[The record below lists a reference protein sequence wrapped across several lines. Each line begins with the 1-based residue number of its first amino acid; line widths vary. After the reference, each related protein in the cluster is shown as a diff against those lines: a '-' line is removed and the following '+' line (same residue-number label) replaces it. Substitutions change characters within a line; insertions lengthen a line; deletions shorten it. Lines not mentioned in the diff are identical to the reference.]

1 MSEPSYSY
9 APQNRD
15 GAVVRRLLPAT
26 RRRSELARWEVRV
39 DGKVVGWID
48 EHNISGATAT
58 FYFAVGIHP
67 GNGNE
72 YRLEGSTDFGERV
85 RVVRDFHRDP
95 MSSRQH
101 LGFGFMPEY
110 KPQAESS

>member
-1 MSEPSYSY
+1 MSEPSYAY
-9 APQNRD
+9 APQERE

-26 RRRSELARWEVRV
+26 RRRSEPPRWEVRV

-48 EHNISGATAT
+48 EHHINGATST

-67 GNGNE
+67 GNGKE

-85 RVVRDFHRDP
+85 DVVRDFHLDP

-101 LGFGFMPEY
+101 LGLGFMPEY
-110 KPQAESS
+110 KARPDGG